1 MTRVL
6 IVEDDA
12 AMLRGLR
19 DNFARKGYDVET
31 APDGEKGLELA
42 LNSQPDLIIL
52 DIMLPKMN
60 GYEICKTLR
69 DEGLDMPIIMLTAKD
84 QESDIVLGLNIGADD
99 YVAKPF
105 SIREFMARAQAHL
118 RRGQRKA
125 EQGALA
131 QFGPFVLDRA
141 SRKLLRDGAEVPLTP
156 KEFRLLDLFLD
167 RAGRALTRA
176 EILRVVWGYNVFVTD
191 RSVDR
196 CVTTLRARIEENP
209 RRPRYIQTVRET
221 GYRFEPDADDL

>member
-19 DNFARKGYDVET
+19 DNFARKGYDVDT

-42 LNSQPDLIIL
+42 LNERPDLIVL

-69 DEGLDMPIIMLTAKD
+69 DEGFDMPIIMLTAKD

-99 YVAKPF
+99 YVSKPF

-118 RRGQRKA
+118 RRSQRKT

-131 QFGPFVLDRA
+131 HFGPFALDRT
-141 SRKLLRDGAEVPLTP
+141 SKKLMRDNLEVPLTP
-156 KEFRLLDLFLD
+156 KEYRLLDLFLE

-196 CVTTLRARIEENP
+196 CVTTLRARIEEDP
-209 RRPRYIQTVRET
+209 RRPLYIQTVRET
-221 GYRFEPDADDL
+221 GYRFEPGED

>member
-19 DNFARKGYDVET
+19 DNFTRKGYDVIT
-31 APDGEKGLELA
+31 AADGEKGLELA
-42 LNSQPDLIIL
+42 LNERPDLIVL
-52 DIMLPKMN
+52 DIMLPRMN
-60 GYEICKTLR
+60 GYEVCKTLR

-118 RRGQRKA
+118 RRSQRKA
-125 EQGALA
+125 ELGVLS

-141 SRKLLRDGAEVPLTP
+141 SKKLLREGVEVPLTP
-156 KEFRLLDLFLD
+156 KEYRLLDLFLE

-176 EILRVVWGYNVFVTD
+176 EILRAVWGYNVFVTD

-209 RRPRYIQTVRET
+209 RRPRYIHTVRET
-221 GYRFEPDADDL
+221 GYRFEPEDE